1 MDGFTIELIS
11 KATPDLV
18 EPIGRLLG
26 QLTSSEREFDLE
38 ALQRI
43 VQSENSHLF
52 ILRTT
57 EVVGMLSLGSYHS
70 PTGCKVWVEDVVVD
84 SRHRGQGLGRALIRR
99 AIEYCKQELAPCC
112 LMLTSNPTRTAANAL
127 YRTAGFEQKI
137 TNVYKHDCH

>member
-1 MDGFTIELIS
+1 MEGFTIDLIS
-11 KATPDLV
+11 EATDELV

-26 QLTSSEREFDLE
+26 QLTSSEREFSAK

-57 EVVGMLSLGSYHS
+57 EIVGMLTLGVYHS

-84 SRHRGQGLGRALIRR
+84 SRHRGQGLGRALICR
-99 AIEYCKQELAPCC
+99 AIEYCKREFAPCC
-112 LMLTSNPTRTAANAL
+112 LMLTSNPSRTAANAL